1 MEPTYSDWKKL
12 VNAHKQYVTEYCP
25 YCEQRTAY
33 MMLRY
38 HTNRDGETERQ
49 YRIECPICQ
58 RNGKTYI
65 HQSVAEMS
73 WQSREGDPNRDEVTD
88 KRSRT
93 SAYLYKKRE
102 PEPLQ
107 RDY

>member
-1 MEPTYSDWKKL
+1 
-12 VNAHKQYVTEYCP
+12 
-25 YCEQRTAY
+25 
-33 MMLRY
+33 
-38 HTNRDGETERQ
+38 
-49 YRIECPICQ
+49 
-58 RNGKTYI
+58 
-65 HQSVAEMS
+65 MS

-88 KRSRT
+88 KRSRA